1 MAYMSAEEKKNKILE
16 EQSRLK
22 KLYTKVPRRK
32 KKLLEGLIE
41 RAAYMR
47 ITLQEY
53 ESDIDENGS
62 VEPFTQSANCE
73 PYDRARPVAQL
84 YNTMNKNYQS
94 IMKQLSDLLPEEET
108 AKSKSKS
115 DGFDKFVNG
124 REDV

>member
-1 MAYMSAEEKKNKILE
+1 MPYLKPDEKRETILGEEK
-16 EQSRLK
+16 RLK
-22 KLYTKVPRRK
+22 RLYTKMPNKK
-32 KKLLEGLIE
+32 KKLMEGLIE

-53 ESDIDENGS
+53 EDDIDENGS

-94 IMKQLSDLLPEEET
+94 IMKQLSDLLPAET
-108 AKSKSKS
+108 VKAKS
-115 DGFDKFVNG
+115 DGFDKFVNS
-124 REDV
+124 REDI

>member
-1 MAYMSAEEKKNKILE
+1 MAYMEAEEKRNKILE
-16 EQSRLK
+16 EQNRLK

-62 VEPFTQSANCE
+62 VEPFSQSANCE

-94 IMKQLSDLLPEEET
+94 IMKQLSDLLPEEEPV
-108 AKSKSKS
+108 KNKS
-115 DGFDKFVNG
+115 DGFDQFVNG

>member
-1 MAYMSAEEKKNKILE
+1 MAYLGPDAKRKKILD
-16 EQSRLK
+16 EQNRLK
-22 KLYTKVPRRK
+22 KLYTKIPLKK
-32 KKLLEGLIE
+32 KKLMEGLIE

-53 ESDIDENGS
+53 EDDIDENGS

-94 IMKQLSDLLPEEET
+94 IMKQLADLLPVEVVA
-108 AKSKSKS
+108 AKKDS
-115 DGFDKFVNG
+115 FDKFINS